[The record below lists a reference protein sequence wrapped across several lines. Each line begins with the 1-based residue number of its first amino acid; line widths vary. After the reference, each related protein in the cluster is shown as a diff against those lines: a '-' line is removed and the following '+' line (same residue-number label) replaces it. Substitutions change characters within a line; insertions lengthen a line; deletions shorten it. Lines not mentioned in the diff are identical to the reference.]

1 MLNKK
6 VYFLAVLVIIAIII
20 CALVLHTAFPTLF
33 FFELPTLPSQSRQYI
48 TTELSDY
55 GKYTGNYDNEFPQE
69 FITSFFPNTIENSFS
84 DIKFE
89 YRAQKKDTYAFEAYL
104 EFRIED
110 PAEFQAF
117 IDEHVGKNVSD
128 FSYDTNFKEYVIAD
142 ELGLVVLD
150 QKTSNADG
158 FYHIQ
163 CAKIGKILYS
173 EITQQIICIALGVY
187 DGGVVTTDFLCNYF
201 DRFDIEPYHYPTAIL
216 Y

>member
-1 MLNKK
+1 MNKK
-6 VYFLAVLVIIAIII
+6 AKLPLKIFVIRLG
-20 CALVLHTAFPTLF
+20 LVLICVLLCMLLLIRDAVYP
-33 FFELPTLPSQSRQYI
+33 RQFY
-48 TTELSDY
+48 TTNISDY
-55 GKYTGNYDNEFPQE
+55 GKYVGNYDNDFPEE
-69 FITSFFPNTIENSFS
+69 FINSFFPEKIEENFS
-84 DIKFE
+84 NVK
-89 YRAQKKDTYAFEAYL
+89 YSYKAQKGDSYAFEAYL
-104 EFRIED
+104 EFKIENES
-110 PAEFQAF
+110 EFQAF

-142 ELGLVVLD
+142 ELGLIVLD

-173 EITQQIICIALGVY
+173 EKTQQIICIALGVY
-187 DGGVVTTDFLCNYF
+187 DGGMVTTDFLCNYF

>member
-6 VYFLAVLVIIAIII
+6 VYLLAVLVIIAIII
-20 CALVLHTAFPTLF
+20 CSLVLHTAFPTLF
-33 FFELPTLPSQSRQYI
+33 FFELPTLSSQSKLYI

-55 GKYTGNYDNEFPQE
+55 GKYTGNYDNKFPQE

-117 IDEHVGKNVSD
+117 IDEHIGKNVSD
-128 FSYDTNFKEYVIAD
+128 FSYNTNFKEYVIAD

-150 QKTSNADG
+150 QETSNADG

-173 EITQQIICIALGVY
+173 EKTQQIICIALGVY

-201 DRFDIEPYHYPTAIL
+201 DRFDIEPYHYPTVIL

>member
-6 VYFLAVLVIIAIII
+6 VYFLAGLII
-20 CALVLHTAFPTLF
+20 CALVLHTAFLTLF
-33 FFELPTLPSQSRQYI
+33 FFELSTFLFSSKQYI

-69 FITSFFPNTIENSFS
+69 FITSFFPNTIENRFS

-128 FSYDTNFKEYVIAD
+128 FFYDANFKEYVIAD
-142 ELGLVVLD
+142 ELGLIVLD
-150 QKTSNADG
+150 LETSKADG

-163 CAKIGKILYS
+163 HAKIGKILYS
-173 EITQQIICIALGVY
+173 EKTQQIIYIALGVY

-201 DRFDIEPYHYPTAIL
+201 DRFDIEPYHYTTTIL